1 MLEALEGFDVAF
13 ILFQGSGGSLRRST
27 ARECDWESYS
37 QFDFSTVKKMETY
50 VDKYTEMYWLP
61 LNGYL
66 RHVGA
71 SSNNFQNIEQKIAFV
86 KDVCGEEI
94 VYDEGNPGVNIP
106 VHEDGRKRVNVG
118 VKAGIEKKLSA

>member
-1 MLEALEGFDVAF
+1 
-13 ILFQGSGGSLRRST
+13 
-27 ARECDWESYS
+27 
-37 QFDFSTVKKMETY
+37 METY